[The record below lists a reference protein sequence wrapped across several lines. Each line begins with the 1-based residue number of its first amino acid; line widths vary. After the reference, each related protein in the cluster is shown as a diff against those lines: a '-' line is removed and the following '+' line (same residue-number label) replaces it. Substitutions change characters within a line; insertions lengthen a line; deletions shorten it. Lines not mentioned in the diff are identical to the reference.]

1 MFTETTS
8 KFGILIFHIFQFIE
22 QTEQP
27 YKLNSQVLIE
37 IISNINRLTFLVLKW
52 FKRKTYIRVSINCS
66 DIIYPYVDL
75 KRL

>member
-22 QTEQP
+22 QTVQP

-37 IISNINRLTFLVLKW
+37 IISNINRLTFLVLK
-52 FKRKTYIRVSINCS
+52 
-66 DIIYPYVDL
+66 
-75 KRL
+75 